1 MGYPEEYISNNQ
13 SNNNSRSIPPP
24 PAGLAN
30 PVFMRT
36 GTPVHGLLSR
46 GGGGVSTPLVL
57 AGPGRNTPGMDSLG
71 GPGRD
76 TPGGPGRDT
85 PGGPGRDTPGGPG
98 RDTPGGPGRDTPGG
112 PGRDTPGG
120 PGRPHDRSSAASSS
134 HALSDLVVSSGGGR
148 SLSPGGRDWSHGP
161 LDSEGEEGEQSPSPP
176 AVQCYSTAVQTVA
189 PSATASLMRQQNR
202 LRNVS
207 LV

>member
-1 MGYPEEYISNNQ
+1 MEQYICRCEHILYIFSTLNRVVVCREEYVGYPEEYNISNNQ
-13 SNNNSRSIPPP
+13 SNNNSHSIPPP
-24 PAGLAN
+24 PVGLTN

-46 GGGGVSTPLVL
+46 GGGGVSNPLL

-85 PGGPGRDTPGGPG
+85 PGGL
-98 RDTPGGPGRDTPGG
+98 
-112 PGRDTPGG
+112 
-120 PGRPHDRSSAASSS
+120 GRPNDRSSAASSS

-148 SLSPGGRDWSHGP
+148 NLSPGGRDWSHQP
-161 LDSEGEEGEQSPSPP
+161 LDSEGEEGDQSPSPP

>member
-1 MGYPEEYISNNQ
+1 VCREEYVGYPEEYISNNQ
-13 SNNNSRSIPPP
+13 SNNNSHSIPPP
-24 PAGLAN
+24 PVGLTN

-46 GGGGVSTPLVL
+46 GGGGVANPLL

-76 TPGGPGRDT
+76 TPGGPGRET
-85 PGGPGRDTPGGPG
+85 PGGL
-98 RDTPGGPGRDTPGG
+98 
-112 PGRDTPGG
+112 
-120 PGRPHDRSSAASSS
+120 GRPHDRSSAASSS
-134 HALSDLVVSSGGGR
+134 HVVSSGGGR
-148 SLSPGGRDWSHGP
+148 SLSPGDPEEQNSSWSHRP
-161 LDSEGEEGEQSPSPP
+161 LDSEGEEEGQSPPPP
-176 AVQCYSTAVQTVA
+176 AAQCYSTAVQTVT

>member
-1 MGYPEEYISNNQ
+1 VGYPEEYISNNQ
-13 SNNNSRSIPPP
+13 SSNNSHSIPTP
-24 PAGLAN
+24 PAGLSN

-46 GGGGVSTPLVL
+46 GGGGVSNPLVL

-85 PGGPGRDTPGGPG
+85 PGGPGR
-98 RDTPGGPGRDTPGG
+98 
-112 PGRDTPGG
+112 
-120 PGRPHDRSSAASSS
+120 PHDHSSAASSS
-134 HALSDLVVSSGGGR
+134 HALSSGGGR
-148 SLSPGGRDWSHGP
+148 SLSPGDPEERNSSWSHRP

>member
-1 MGYPEEYISNNQ
+1 MRREEYVGYPEEYISNNQ
-13 SNNNSRSIPPP
+13 SNNNSHSIPPP
-24 PAGLAN
+24 PVGLAN

-46 GGGGVSTPLVL
+46 GGGGGVSNPLVL

-76 TPGGPGRDT
+76 MPGGPGRDT

-98 RDTPGGPGRDTPGG
+98 RDTPGGPGRETPGG
-112 PGRDTPGG
+112 LGN
-120 PGRPHDRSSAASSS
+120 PHDRSSAASSS
-134 HALSDLVVSSGGGR
+134 HALSSGGGR
-148 SLSPGGRDWSHGP
+148 SLSPGDPEERNSSWSHRP
-161 LDSEGEEGEQSPSPP
+161 LDSEGEDDNSLSPP

>member
-1 MGYPEEYISNNQ
+1 VGYPEEYISNNQ
-13 SNNNSRSIPPP
+13 SNNNSHSIPPP
-24 PAGLAN
+24 PVGLNN

-46 GGGGVSTPLVL
+46 GGGGVSNPLIL

-76 TPGGPGRDT
+76 S
-85 PGGPGRDTPGGPG
+85 
-98 RDTPGGPGRDTPGG
+98 
-112 PGRDTPGG
+112 PGG

-134 HALSDLVVSSGGGR
+134 HALSSGGGR
-148 SLSPGGRDWSHGP
+148 SLSPGDPEERNSSWSHRP
-161 LDSEGEEGEQSPSPP
+161 LDSEGEEEDHSSRSPP

>member
-1 MGYPEEYISNNQ
+1 VGYPEEYISNNQ
-13 SNNNSRSIPPP
+13 SNNNSYSIPPP
-24 PAGLAN
+24 PVGLTN

-85 PGGPGRDTPGGPG
+85 PGGL
-98 RDTPGGPGRDTPGG
+98 
-112 PGRDTPGG
+112 GRDTPGG

-134 HALSDLVVSSGGGR
+134 HALSSGGGR
-148 SLSPGGRDWSHGP
+148 SLSPGDPEERNSSWSHRP
-161 LDSEGEEGEQSPSPP
+161 LDSEGEEEGQSPPPP

>member
-1 MGYPEEYISNNQ
+1 VGYPEEYISNNQ
-13 SNNNSRSIPPP
+13 SSNNSHSIPPP
-24 PAGLAN
+24 PVGLTN

-46 GGGGVSTPLVL
+46 VGGGVSNPLVL

-71 GPGRD
+71 GPSRD

-85 PGGPGRDTPGGPG
+85 PGGL
-98 RDTPGGPGRDTPGG
+98 
-112 PGRDTPGG
+112 
-120 PGRPHDRSSAASSS
+120 GRPHDRSSAASS

-148 SLSPGGRDWSHGP
+148 SLSPAGRDWSQQP
-161 LDSEGEEGEQSPSPP
+161 LDSEGEDDNSPSPP
-176 AVQCYSTAVQTVA
+176 AVQSYSTAVQTVA